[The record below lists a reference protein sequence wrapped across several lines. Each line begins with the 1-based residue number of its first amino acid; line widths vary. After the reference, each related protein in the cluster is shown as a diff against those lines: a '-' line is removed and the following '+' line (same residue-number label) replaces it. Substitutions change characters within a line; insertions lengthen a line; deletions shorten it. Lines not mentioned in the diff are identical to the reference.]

1 MATTPPPGV
10 PRPVTAPKPAL
21 HPALL
26 VLIGL
31 VVGVLG
37 TLAVTMGPKAW
48 KSYNDPAAVFLRHNR
63 SGNDKVVETAS
74 GLQYQVLK
82 PGKGAAKPTDDDIV
96 LVNYEG
102 KLTNGTTFDASQQP
116 TPMPV
121 KGVVPGFSEGLKLLP
136 KGAKYRFWIPPAL
149 GYADKAAG
157 PIPANSVLVFDLELL
172 DWKSEA
178 EIRQM
183 QMMQQMMQQQ
193 GAGAAGATPPTGA
206 APPAGAPTHP

>member
-1 MATTPPPGV
+1 MATTPPPGA
-10 PRPVTAPKPAL
+10 PRPVTAPKPGL
-21 HPALL
+21 HPAVL

-48 KSYNDPAAVFLRHNR
+48 KTYNDPAAVFLRHNR

-82 PGKGAAKPTDDDIV
+82 PGTGAAKPTDDDIV

-121 KGVVPGFSEGLKLLP
+121 KGVVPGFSEGLKLMP

-157 PIPANSVLVFDLELL
+157 PLPPNSVLVFALELL

-183 QMMQQMMQQQ
+183 QMMQQMQQQ
-193 GAGAAGATPPTGA
+193 GAAGPAGA
-206 APPAGAPTHP
+206 APSAGAPRHP

>member
-1 MATTPPPGV
+1 MATTPPPAAT
-10 PRPVTAPKPAL
+10 RPVTAPKPGL
-21 HPALL
+21 HPVVL

-37 TLAVTMGPKAW
+37 TLAVTMGPPAW
-48 KSYNDPAAVFLRHNR
+48 KAYNDPAAVFLRHNR
-63 SGNDKVVETAS
+63 SGNSKVVETAS

-82 PGKGAAKPTDDDIV
+82 PGTGAAKPTDDDIV

-121 KGVVPGFSEGLKLLP
+121 KEVVPGFSEGLKLMS

-149 GYADKAAG
+149 GYKDKAAG
-157 PIPANSVLVFDLELL
+157 PIPPNSVLVFDLELL

-193 GAGAAGATPPTGA
+193 GARGATP
-206 APPAGAPTHP
+206 GAPGAGTRPGK

>member
-1 MATTPPPGV
+1 MATTPPV
-10 PRPVTAPKPAL
+10 APRPVITPKPGL
-21 HPALL
+21 HPVLL

-31 VVGVLG
+31 VVGVLA

-63 SGNDKVVETAS
+63 SGNSKVVETAS

-82 PGKGAAKPTDDDIV
+82 PGTGAAKPTDDDIV

-121 KGVVPGFSEGLKLLP
+121 KGVVPGFSEGLKLMP

-157 PIPANSVLVFDLELL
+157 PIPPNSVLVFDLELL

-183 QMMQQMMQQQ
+183 QMMQQMQQQ
-193 GAGAAGATPPTGA
+193 GAAGA
-206 APPAGAPTHP
+206 APPAGAPPHP